1 MKKVIFVT
9 SVLFFTAGCDS
20 LRFAPSQVQKQNA
33 WLHNRTAAVTA
44 ETARTEGAS
53 EKLQSLT
60 QLGQLQSRA
69 FVSYYGLP
77 QEFPP
82 ADTAEDI
89 LAQSNF
95 NLADSAAREGAER
108 PQAWQ
113 AADAALDLGIGICAL
128 LGGVYGTQAVR
139 FLKTAKG
146 KSQALREIITGNEL
160 FKQQNANSAA
170 AFKQA
175 HRKQSSQ
182 TRKLVAE
189 MKVVS

>member
-1 MKKVIFVT
+1 MKKIIFVVG
-9 SVLFFTAGCDS
+9 VLFLIAGCDS

-44 ETARTEGAS
+44 ETARNERTS
-53 EKLQSLT
+53 EKLQALT

-95 NLADSAAREGAER
+95 NLAKSAVKEGSER
-108 PQAWQ
+108 PQAWE
-113 AADAALDLGIGICAL
+113 AADAVLDLGIGICAL

-139 FLKTAKG
+139 FLKTAKS
-146 KSQALREIITGNEL
+146 KSEALREVITGNEL
-160 FKQQNANSAA
+160 FKQQNANSVA
-170 AFKQA
+170 AFKEA
-175 HRKQSSQ
+175 HSEQSPQ
-182 TRKLVAE
+182 TRRIVTE
-189 MKVVS
+189 MKG

>member
-1 MKKVIFVT
+1 MKKIIFIA
-9 SVLFFTAGCDS
+9 SVLILVAGCDS

-53 EKLQSLT
+53 EKLQALT

-77 QEFPP
+77 KEFLP

-89 LAQSNF
+89 LSQTNF
-95 NLADSAAREGAER
+95 NLADSAVRQGAER

-139 FLKTAKG
+139 FLKTAKS

-160 FKQQNANSAA
+160 FKQQNATSAV

-175 HRKQSSQ
+175 HSKQSPQ
-182 TRKLVAE
+182 TRRIVTE
-189 MKVVS
+189 MKG

>member
-1 MKKVIFVT
+1 MKKIIFIAG
-9 SVLFFTAGCDS
+9 VLFFTAGCDS

>member
-1 MKKVIFVT
+1 MKKIIFIAI
-9 SVLFFTAGCDS
+9 VLILVAGCDS

-33 WLHNRTAAVTA
+33 WLHNRTTAVTA
-44 ETARTEGAS
+44 ETARAEGAS
-53 EKLQSLT
+53 EKLQALT

-77 QEFPP
+77 KEFLP

-89 LAQSNF
+89 LAQTNF
-95 NLADSAAREGAER
+95 NLADSAVRQGAER

-128 LGGVYGTQAVR
+128 LGGVYGTQAAR
-139 FLKTAKG
+139 FLKTAKS

-160 FKQQNANSAA
+160 FIQLNANSAA

-175 HRKQSSQ
+175 HSKQSPQ
-182 TRKLVAE
+182 TRRIVTE
-189 MKVVS
+189 MKG

>member
-1 MKKVIFVT
+1 MKKIIFVV
-9 SVLFFTAGCDS
+9 SMLFVIAGCDS
-20 LRFAPSQVQKQNA
+20 LRFAPSKVQKQNA

-44 ETARTEGAS
+44 DTARTEGAS
-53 EKLQSLT
+53 EKLQTLT

-77 QEFPP
+77 QEFPT

-95 NLADSAAREGAER
+95 MLADSAVREGAER
-108 PQAWQ
+108 PKAWQ

-128 LGGVYGTQAVR
+128 FGGVYGTQAVR
-139 FLKTAKG
+139 FLKTAKS
-146 KSQALREIITGNEL
+146 KSHALQEIISGNEL

-175 HRKQSSQ
+175 HSKQSTQ

-189 MKVVS
+189 MKVV